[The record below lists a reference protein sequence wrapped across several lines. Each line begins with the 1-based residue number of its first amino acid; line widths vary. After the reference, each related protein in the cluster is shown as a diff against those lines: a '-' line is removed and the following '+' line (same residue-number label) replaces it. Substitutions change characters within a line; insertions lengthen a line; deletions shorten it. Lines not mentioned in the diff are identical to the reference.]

1 MDENLQTLESKEQTE
16 VKVTLEQALEV
27 YEKLL
32 KDVKPGNKFL
42 FEKRTDEYLR
52 KRLEESEALRADLL
66 QEGKDFNKCGEF
78 VIEKAKKTAGGKSG
92 CCVDNNTV
100 WEWIEDYIHRDEAKA
115 KAEEKKEEKK
125 PIKPA
130 PKKEKE
136 KPAKKK
142 IEKDAAEKKAD
153 EIVKSAVA
161 KNATVPKAEEKSKPA
176 PKKPPKVDDG
186 QMSLFD
192 FM

>member
-1 MDENLQTLESKEQTE
+1 MDENLQTLETKEQAE

-115 KAEEKKEEKK
+115 KVEEKKEEKK

-130 PKKEKE
+130 PKKEKLT
-136 KPAKKK
+136 K
-142 IEKDAAEKKAD
+142 D
-153 EIVKSAVA
+153 EIVKDAAQKRVEEIEKKAAV
-161 KNATVPKAEEKSKPA
+161 KNATAPKVEEKPKPA
-176 PKKPPKVDDG
+176 PKKPKVDDG

>member
-1 MDENLQTLESKEQTE
+1 MDENLQTLETKEQAE

-32 KDVKPGNKFL
+32 KNVKQEHKFL
-42 FEKRTDEYLR
+42 FEERTDEYLR

-92 CCVDNNTV
+92 CCIDNNTV

-115 KAEEKKEEKK
+115 KKEEKK

-130 PKKEKE
+130 PKKEKLT
-136 KPAKKK
+136 K
-142 IEKDAAEKKAD
+142 D
-153 EIVKSAVA
+153 EIVKDAAQKRVEEIEKKAAV
-161 KNATVPKAEEKSKPA
+161 KNATAPKVEEKPKPT
-176 PKKPPKVDDG
+176 PKKPKVDDG